1 MRAGHRHDVW
11 WAKWTNG
18 EKPDNAERERQ
29 ETRLE
34 VVLGLMHNGFKGRLW
49 NTCFSTSFLPGSWA
63 LTPVHS
69 FPFEPW
75 NLAWLLMLPE
85 WAHLFS
91 ISKLMIP
98 KFTSSFLISWLPGH
112 TNYVLSR
119 CNCLGRISQA
129 LPTQHVQNY
138 LHLYPSFPKINLP
151 FIHAPHSHHWQDSPR
166 YLILKPRVL
175 I

>member
-1 MRAGHRHDVW
+1 MNKWREAWQYREGKAGD
-11 WAKWTNG
+11 K
-18 EKPDNAERERQ
+18 
-29 ETRLE
+29 TR
-34 VVLGLMHNGFKGRLW
+34 G
-49 NTCFSTSFLPGSWA
+49 CFGSDAQWLQRKAMKYLLQYKLPAGSWA